1 MDPIKTIKAKQNQS
15 ILSSKEIDFLVSSYS
30 NNQITDEIMTE
41 FLKAVKDNGMNM
53 DETISLTKTMID
65 SGEKMDFSHLNS
77 YVADKHSTG
86 GVGDKVSLIL
96 SPLMASLGITIPM
109 IAGRSLGHT
118 GGTIDKLE
126 TIPGFKTDLSIQ
138 EFKNCIEKIG
148 LCIMSQT
155 DSICPADK
163 KMYALR
169 DVTNTIDS
177 MPLICGSIM
186 SKKIAEGIRGLVLDI
201 KIGNGAFMKNL
212 KDGKD
217 LASKLMK
224 VGGAFNVSTDVI
236 FSNMDQ
242 PLGRTAG
249 MWCEVNESINAMNGE
264 GAEDLMNVVY
274 NLGTK
279 MLLQAKIVK
288 SATEARQIQIENIRN
303 GKALKKFQQMVKNQ
317 SGQIDLGPKINNP
330 SYSHE
335 VVSEHDGCVS
345 SFDTTAIGWALVEL
359 GCGRKKSGDVLDNSA
374 GIEFYAKV
382 GEKIKKGEAIFRCF
396 GSRKS
401 KLKNAVN
408 LIENTFCISDE
419 KVKKPEPIY

>member
-1 MDPIKTIKAKQNQS
+1 MDPIKIIKAKQNQS
-15 ILSSKEIDFLVSSYS
+15 VLSSKEIDFLVNSYS

-96 SPLMASLGITIPM
+96 GPLMASLGITIPM

-359 GCGRKKSGDVLDNSA
+359 GCGRKKSGDVLDSSS

-382 GEKIKKGEAIFRCF
+382 GEKIEKGEAIFRCF

>member
-15 ILSSKEIDFLVSSYS
+15 VLSSKEIDFLVNSYS
-30 NNQITDEIMTE
+30 NNQITDEKMTE

-96 SPLMASLGITIPM
+96 GPLMASLGITIPM

-288 SATEARQIQIENIRN
+288 SATEAHQIQIENIRN

-335 VVSEHDGCVS
+335 VVSEHDGYVS

-359 GCGRKKSGDVLDNSA
+359 GCGRKKSGDVLDSSS

-382 GEKIKKGEAIFRCF
+382 GEKIEKGEAIFRCF

>member
-1 MDPIKTIKAKQNQS
+1 MDPIKIIKAKQNQS
-15 ILSSKEIDFLVSSYS
+15 VLSSKEIDFLVNSYS
-30 NNQITDEIMTE
+30 NNQITDEKMTE

-96 SPLMASLGITIPM
+96 GPLMASLGITIPM

-224 VGGAFNVSTDVI
+224 VGSAFNVSTDVI
-236 FSNMDQ
+236 YSNMDQ

-264 GAEDLMNVVY
+264 GAEDLMSVVY

-288 SATEARQIQIENIRN
+288 SANEARKVQIENIRN

-317 SGQIDLGPKINNP
+317 SGQIDLGPNINNP
-330 SYSHE
+330 SFLHE
-335 VVSEHDGCVS
+335 VISEHDGYVS
-345 SFDTTAIGWALVEL
+345 AFDTTAIGWALVEL

-382 GEKIKKGEAIFRCF
+382 GEKVKKGEAIFRCF